1 MDLAMKLVSLRK
13 KNGMTQMELA
23 ERLNISRQAISRWEA
38 GAAFPSLDNLRLLS
52 ELYGVKINDL
62 LNDASDYADVTVEA
76 ETVSRMSDK
85 SDEHIRFKK
94 NQNECYMLDCFYFG
108 ISHGSFCRAVVCQGK
123 ETRHPNRE
131 YRNGY
136 HKGFHN
142 KYIPAGVISLGGGW
156 FRCG

>member
-52 ELYGVKINDL
+52 ELYGVTINDL
-62 LNDASDYADVTVEA
+62 LNDASDYADVTADA
-76 ETVSRMSDK
+76 ETVSKMSDK

-94 NQNECYMLDCFYFG
+94 IRTSVICLIAFILAFLMALF
-108 ISHGSFCRAVVCQGK
+108 VVQLCV
-123 ETRHPNRE
+123 RE
-131 YRNGY
+131 RK
-136 HKGFHN
+136 HD
-142 KYIPAGVISLGGGW
+142 IPIENIATDIIKDSITNTFQLE
-156 FRCG
+156 